1 MFVGL
6 ALLDSLTSS
15 FKILYSVSNGRK
27 RRESYYGYSQ
37 ARVRNLNGLIGCVIY
52 DSDVLWL
59 VKTLDK
65 SRLVVRDV
73 GHAAEKKET
82 GVLVN
87 GRIV

>member
-15 FKILYSVSNGRK
+15 FKYFIQCPMGESAEKVIMAILK
-27 RRESYYGYSQ
+27 